1 MYYSPKYYTWNWREI
16 FLSYILKYQR
26 LLVYHKLNLYLHFKG
41 NFKTWYIL
49 TYKDTFVT
57 KNNLKQCIKISL
69 SLMQVYME
77 LSISILDKITNHQLK
92 KGEFL
97 SIFFVI
103 FFCQLQL
110 SVLLD
115 VFIII
120 KKSIRY
126 GFNSSFKLGIQNI
139 FFD

>member
-1 MYYSPKYYTWNWREI
+1 
-16 FLSYILKYQR
+16 
-26 LLVYHKLNLYLHFKG
+26 
-41 NFKTWYIL
+41 
-49 TYKDTFVT
+49 
-57 KNNLKQCIKISL
+57 
-69 SLMQVYME
+69 ME
-77 LSISILDKITNHQLK
+77 LSISILNKITNHQLK